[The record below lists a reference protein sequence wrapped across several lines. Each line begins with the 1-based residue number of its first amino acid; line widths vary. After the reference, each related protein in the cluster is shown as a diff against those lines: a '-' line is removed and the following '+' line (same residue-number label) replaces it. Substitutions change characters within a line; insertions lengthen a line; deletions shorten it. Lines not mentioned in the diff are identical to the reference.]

1 MHRAT
6 SPGGSLF
13 KLILPMKTFFT
24 PKLRM
29 LTYTTPEIK
38 IDTMYDYL
46 FILLRIHT
54 IAVAKIRDPPHLI
67 HSLSC

>member
-1 MHRAT
+1 MHRAA
-6 SPGGSLF
+6 SPQGSLC
-13 KLILPMKTFFT
+13 KLLLPMTYFT
-24 PKLRM
+24 LKLRM
-29 LTYTTPEIK
+29 FTYTAPGIK
-38 IDTMYDYL
+38 IDTMDNYP